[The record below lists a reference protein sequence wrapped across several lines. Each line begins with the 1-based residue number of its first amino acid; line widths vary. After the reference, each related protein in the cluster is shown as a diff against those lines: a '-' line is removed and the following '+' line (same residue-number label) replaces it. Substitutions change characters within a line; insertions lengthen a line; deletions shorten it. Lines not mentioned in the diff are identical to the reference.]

1 MDHKSLGANTSAHK
15 CFGFQTSARMSA
27 HTSAHRST
35 EIAMPVFFHMPPL
48 ETELPCRV
56 YFS

>member
-1 MDHKSLGANTSAHK
+1 MDHQSSGAHTSAHK
-15 CFGFQTSARMSA
+15 RFGAHTSAHMSA
-27 HTSAHRST
+27 HTSAHRSAG
-35 EIAMPVFFHMPPL
+35 IAMPVFFHMPPL